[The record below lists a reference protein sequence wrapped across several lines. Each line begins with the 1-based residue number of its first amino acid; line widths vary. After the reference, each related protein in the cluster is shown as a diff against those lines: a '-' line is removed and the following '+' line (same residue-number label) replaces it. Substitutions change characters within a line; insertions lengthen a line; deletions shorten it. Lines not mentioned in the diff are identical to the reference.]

1 MYGACKARASS
12 AAQPCECAK
21 LQRFTWVCC
30 SWHVRFCMLKQT
42 LVVCQR
48 CIMSAGCTVLPSP
61 TLAESCVN
69 SELTAFLRSNMQW
82 DTASCRDTTGTTL
95 IDDACSAECLPGFV
109 DNGLKQWLRVL
120 IWALDRRPGVQGR
133 TQRPAQ
139 VTTYCS
145 SCCMFRRMLKFWEYA
160 LLSTAV
166 LNTVQCNLDSIN
178 PRPARCTR
186 DSTQ

>member
-12 AAQPCECAK
+12 AAQPCERAQ

-42 LVVCQR
+42 LVVCQC

-109 DNGLKQWLRVL
+109 DNGLQTVVTCVDLGIGSPSWGARSNSKTCTGDHLLQQLLHVRAHAEVL
-120 IWALDRRPGVQGR
+120 GVCL
-133 TQRPAQ
+133 AQ
-139 VTTYCS
+139 H
-145 SCCMFRRMLKFWEYA
+145 CCIEYG
-160 LLSTAV
+160 AV
-166 LNTVQCNLDSIN
+166 QSRFNQSKTCTVH
-178 PRPARCTR
+178 
-186 DSTQ
+186 